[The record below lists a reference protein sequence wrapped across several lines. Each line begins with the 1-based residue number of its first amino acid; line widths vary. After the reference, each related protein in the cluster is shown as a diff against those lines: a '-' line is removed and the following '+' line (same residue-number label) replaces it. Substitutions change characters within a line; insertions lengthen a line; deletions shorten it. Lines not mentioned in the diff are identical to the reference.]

1 MFTDDKVAD
10 RYRHALLYAVSVIF
24 LLLVY
29 SQNLN
34 DAYKGEMWELLYISA
49 SDQGWLEKLSSIST
63 FVCFGAG
70 RFQPAAFFI
79 PYLQYSVIGKSFV
92 ASHLFSLALHLI
104 CGAILAVIAS
114 QYLRSRVAVFAVY
127 AAFLFSF
134 VASDLVIWTFFTYI
148 QVHGALLLVAL
159 GLFLTYL
166 RSDRPAYLY
175 GSWAAGLLST
185 LIYEA
190 ALSLFLAQIC
200 FAIISGRVRARK
212 SVFLEV
218 AVPAAI
224 VALYVLAV
232 FAATNLEYRDSN
244 VKLHWMVFAKVV
256 TFVVYYFRYNTGLT
270 SEPELFNIA
279 SYFGLGLPVTAWN
292 ILGLALLAV
301 FLSLLV
307 YSAIKQ
313 RRNLKPG
320 NRPELWFLLIIFAI
334 YVSIIALGRVAPG
347 SNHFEPSGLETQIRY
362 YYFPALVL
370 PFLLALVIA
379 GQQLHVAAAR
389 LLGAFLVFAIAG
401 NVLNTLRFGER
412 LAQATAPLSAHASL
426 VRAELAGQE
435 DADRSFIRR
444 MHRDWYTERI
454 PTPREYHAYTFNANR
469 CIAHPDYP
477 MKPVEKRALIEVTPD
492 PAAGKPRAS
501 VPMREIELKMY
512 PHSASS
518 YHRETGPEHLADESG
533 MWHVVHV
540 PQPPQ
545 TVWAKVD
552 FGQTDKRRVVALG
565 VKPRPGH
572 ASHFWDEAIFQGSND
587 DKSWTDIARIT
598 LSRPP
603 QEGWTTIRVKNE
615 LEYRWYRLY
624 IKGGFSAG
632 RFLSFSGWK
641 MYEPEPLPVSRARP
655 QS

>member
-1 MFTDDKVAD
+1 MSTDDPIAN
-10 RYRHALLYAVSVIF
+10 RYKLALMYAISVVL

-49 SDQGWLEKLSSIST
+49 TDQGWMERLGSISS

-70 RFQPAAFFI
+70 RFQPLAFFV
-79 PYLQYSVIGKSFV
+79 PYFQYSAIGQSFV
-92 ASHLFSLALHLI
+92 ASHLFSLALHLL

-114 QYLRSRVAVFAVY
+114 HYLRSRVAVFAVY

-134 VASDLVIWTFFTYI
+134 VASDVVIWTFFTYI
-148 QVHGALLLVAL
+148 QVHGALLLIAL
-159 GLFLTYL
+159 GLFLAYL
-166 RSDRPAYLY
+166 RTDRLAYLY

-200 FAIISGRVRARK
+200 FAIISGRARARK

-218 AVPAAI
+218 AVPAVI
-224 VALYVLAV
+224 VALYVLVA
-232 FAATNLEYRDSN
+232 FAATGLEYRDSN
-244 VKLHWMVFAKVV
+244 VKLHWMVFAKVI
-256 TFVVYYFRYNTGLT
+256 TFVVYYYRYNTGLT

-320 NRPELWFLLIIFAI
+320 NRPELWFSLAIFAI
-334 YVSIIALGRVAPG
+334 YVSIIALGRVSLG
-347 SNHFEPSGLETQIRY
+347 TKLFDPSGLETQIRY

-370 PFLLALVIA
+370 PLLLALVIA
-379 GQQLHVAAAR
+379 GQQLHVAVAR
-389 LLGAFLVFAIAG
+389 LLGAFLVFAITG

-412 LAQATAPLSAHASL
+412 LTQATAPLSAHASL
-426 VRAELAGQE
+426 IIAELAGQE
-435 DADRSFIRR
+435 GADKSFIRK
-444 MHRDWYTERI
+444 MHRDWYMERI
-454 PTPREYHAYTFNANR
+454 STPREYHAYTFNANR
-469 CIAHPDYP
+469 CIVHLDYP
-477 MKPVEKRALIEVTPD
+477 EKPVENRPPIEVAPD
-492 PAAGKPRAS
+492 PGTINSGTLP
-501 VPMREIELKMY
+501 PIREIVLRPY

-540 PQPPQ
+540 PQPSQ
-545 TVWAKVD
+545 TAWVKVD
-552 FGQTDKRRVVALG
+552 FGQRGEKRVVALG

-572 ASHFWDEAIFQGSND
+572 TSHFWDEAIFQGSND
-587 DKSWTDIARIT
+587 DKSWADIARIV

-603 QEGWTTIRVKNE
+603 QEGWTTIRVKNDSK
-615 LEYRWYRLY
+615 YRWYRLY

-641 MYEPEPLPVSRARP
+641 MYEPSGHR
-655 QS
+655 

>member
-1 MFTDDKVAD
+1 MSTDDPITN
-10 RYRHALLYAVSVIF
+10 RYKLALMYAISVVL

-34 DAYKGEMWELLYISA
+34 DTYKGEMWELLYVSA
-49 SDQGWLEKLSSIST
+49 SDQGWLERLSSIST
-63 FVCFGAG
+63 FACFGAG
-70 RFQPAAFFI
+70 RFQPVAFFI
-79 PYLQYSVIGKSFV
+79 PYLQYSAIGKSFV
-92 ASHLFSLALHLI
+92 ASHLFSLALHLL

-114 QYLRSRVAVFAVY
+114 HYLRSRVAVFTVY

-134 VASDLVIWTFFTYI
+134 VASDVVIWTFFTYI
-148 QVHGALLLVAL
+148 QMHGALLLVAL
-159 GLFLTYL
+159 GLFLAYL
-166 RSDRPAYLY
+166 RTDRPAHLY

-200 FAIISGRVRARK
+200 FAIISGRVRTRK
-212 SVFLEV
+212 SILLEIV
-218 AVPAAI
+218 IPAVI
-224 VALYVLAV
+224 ISLYVLVA
-232 FAATNLEYRDSN
+232 FTATGLEYRDSN
-244 VKLHWMVFAKVV
+244 VKLHWMVFAKVI

-279 SYFGLGLPVTAWN
+279 SYFGLRLPVTAWN
-292 ILGLALLAV
+292 MLGLVLLAA

-307 YSAIKQ
+307 YSAIKH

-347 SNHFEPSGLETQIRY
+347 TKWFEPSGLETQIRY

-370 PFLLALVIA
+370 PLLMALVVA
-379 GQQLHVAAAR
+379 GQPWHVNVGR
-389 LLGAFLVFAIAG
+389 LLGAFLVFAVAG
-401 NVLNTLRFGER
+401 NVMNTLRFGER
-412 LAQATAPLSAHASL
+412 VTRATAPLSAHSSL
-426 VRAELAGQE
+426 PISRLADEE
-435 DADRSFIRR
+435 DARRLFIEK
-444 MHRDWYTERI
+444 MHRDWYMEQI
-454 PTPREYHAYTFNANR
+454 STPREYHAYTFNANR
-469 CIAHPDYP
+469 CIVHPKYP
-477 MKPVEKRALIEVTPD
+477 QKQVENRPPIEVVPD
-492 PAAGKPRAS
+492 PGTSDSVISAS
-501 VPMREIELKMY
+501 MRDVDLRPY

-533 MWHVVHV
+533 MWHVVYV

-545 TVWAKVD
+545 TVWAKID
-552 FGQTDKRRVVALG
+552 FGQDGERRIIALG

-572 ASHFWDEAIFQGSND
+572 TSHFWDEAIFQGSND
-587 DKSWTDIARIT
+587 DKSWTDIARIM

-603 QEGWTTIRVKNE
+603 QEGWTTIRVKNDSK
-615 LEYRWYRLY
+615 YRWYRLY

-632 RFLSFSGWK
+632 RFMSFSGWK
-641 MYEPEPLPVSRARP
+641 MYEPSGRR
-655 QS
+655 